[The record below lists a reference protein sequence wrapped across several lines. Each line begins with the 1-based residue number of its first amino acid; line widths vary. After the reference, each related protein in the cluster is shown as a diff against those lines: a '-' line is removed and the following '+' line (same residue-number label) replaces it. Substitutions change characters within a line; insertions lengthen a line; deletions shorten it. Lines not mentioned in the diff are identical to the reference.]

1 MIILENLN
9 ELPVPRPPTPGTFM
23 MFISLN
29 KRITFSFTNFMH
41 TVFHYTGAFTSNSFK
56 FEQNKYALL

>member
-9 ELPVPRPPTPGTFM
+9 ELPVHL

-41 TVFHYTGAFTSNSFK
+41 TVFHYTGALTSNSFK
-56 FEQNKYALL
+56 FEQNKYA